1 MLTVFNGL
9 TVDLRLS
16 QNIRKTIRPERII
29 LRFTTMFVK
38 KIPVTV
44 ISGFLGAGKTTLVNH
59 VLTHNTGAN
68 IGVIVNEFGEVGID
82 GDLIVADEEALIEI
96 RNGCICC
103 TVRTDLVA
111 GVKLLLERSDLNLD
125 RLIIETSGLAD
136 PAPVLQT
143 FLADTELLTRV
154 ELESVVTLV
163 DAANFQRQI
172 DDAIAREQ
180 IAFADLIVLNKV
192 DLLETDK
199 LTPLERDLRA
209 INPIAAI
216 IRTNNSEVATDTL
229 LGVHRFSLPN
239 VLAIEPGILQE
250 EHDHE
255 HDNSLTSCAVETSH
269 ALDPDRFHRWVNQLV
284 QQQGQHLL
292 RMKGVL
298 NFQGEARQFYFHSVH
313 MLLDA
318 KPGRPWQ
325 SAEARQSRFVFIGRH
340 LDSAVLQD
348 GFLDCVHDISHRPV
362 AQSVC

>member
-1 MLTVFNGL
+1 ML
-9 TVDLRLS
+9 RS
-16 QNIRKTIRPERII
+16 A
-29 LRFTTMFVK
+29 TMLLK

-59 VLTHNTGAN
+59 VLRHHTGAN
-68 IGVIVNEFGEVGID
+68 IGVVVNEFGEVGID

-111 GVKLLLERSDLNLD
+111 GVKLLLERRDLKLD

-143 FLADTELLTRV
+143 FLADTDLLTLV

-163 DAANFQRQI
+163 DAANFQRQL
-172 DDAIAREQ
+172 DDTIAREQ

-192 DLLETDK
+192 DLLAPDE
-199 LTPLERDLRA
+199 LVPLERDLRA
-209 INPIAAI
+209 INPVATI
-216 IRTNNSEVATDTL
+216 IRTTNSEVAPDAL
-229 LGVHRFSLPN
+229 LGVSRFSLPH
-239 VLAIEPGILQE
+239 VLAIEPGILQDA
-250 EHDHE
+250 HDHE
-255 HDNSLTSCAVETSH
+255 HDNSITSSAAETNH
-269 ALDPDRFHRWVNQLV
+269 ALDPDRFNRWVNQLV
-284 QQQGQHLL
+284 QQQGQHLM

-298 NFQGEARQFYFHSVH
+298 NFSGESRQFYFHSVH

-325 SAEARQSRFVFIGRH
+325 SETRQSRFVFIGRH
-340 LDSAVLQD
+340 LDHAGLQH
-348 GFLDCVHDISHRPV
+348 GFLDCVHDSAHPPV
-362 AQSVC
+362 AQQVL

>member
-1 MLTVFNGL
+1 MMSN
-9 TVDLRLS
+9 
-16 QNIRKTIRPERII
+16 
-29 LRFTTMFVK
+29 

-59 VLTHNTGAN
+59 VLTHHTGVN

-82 GDLIVADEEALIEI
+82 GDLIIADEKALIEI

-111 GVKLLLERSDLNLD
+111 GVKLLLERCDLKLD

-172 DDAIAREQ
+172 EDTIAREQ

-192 DLLETDK
+192 DLLKAEDI
-199 LTPLERDLRA
+199 LPLERGLRT
-209 INPIAAI
+209 INPLAAI
-216 IRTNNSEVATDTL
+216 IRATNSHVAIDAL
-229 LGVHRFSLPN
+229 LGVYRFSLPN

-255 HDNSLTSCAVETSH
+255 HDTSITSCTVETSH
-269 ALDPDRFHRWVNQLV
+269 ALDPDRFNRWVNQLV
-284 QQQGQHLL
+284 QQQGQHLM

-298 NFQGEARQFYFHSVH
+298 NFSGEARQFYFHSVH

-318 KPGRPWQ
+318 KPGRPWP
-325 SAEARQSRFVFIGRH
+325 SSETRQSRFVFIGRH
-340 LDSAVLQD
+340 LLREELQH
-348 GFLDCVHDISHRPV
+348 GFLDCVYDIAHRPV
-362 AQSVC
+362 AQSVQ

>member
-1 MLTVFNGL
+1 M
-9 TVDLRLS
+9 
-16 QNIRKTIRPERII
+16 
-29 LRFTTMFVK
+29 VK

-59 VLTHNTGAN
+59 VLTQHTNVN

-111 GVKLLLERSDLNLD
+111 GVKLLLERSDFKLD
-125 RLIIETSGLAD
+125 RLIVEASGLAD

-143 FLADTELLTRV
+143 FLADSDLLTRV

-163 DAANFQRQI
+163 DAANFKRHI
-172 DDAIAREQ
+172 DDPIACEQ

-192 DLLETDK
+192 DLLDLED
-199 LTPLERDLRA
+199 LAPMERDLRA
-209 INPIAAI
+209 INPTTAI
-216 IRTNNSEVATDTL
+216 IRATNSELATDAL

-239 VLAIEPGILQE
+239 LLAIEPSLLQE

-255 HDNSLTSCAVETSH
+255 HDTSIISCAVETSH
-269 ALDPDRFHRWVNQLV
+269 ALDPDRFNGWVNQLV
-284 QQQGQHLL
+284 QQQGQHIM

-298 NFQGEARQFYFHSVH
+298 NFLGEERQFHFHSVH

-318 KPGRPWQ
+318 KPGRPWHF
-325 SAEARQSRFVFIGRH
+325 AEPRLSRFVFIGRH
-340 LDSAVLQD
+340 LDRETLQH
-348 GFLDCVHDISHRPV
+348 GFLECVHDRVRSQV
-362 AQSVC
+362 AQSIV

>member
-1 MLTVFNGL
+1 M
-9 TVDLRLS
+9 
-16 QNIRKTIRPERII
+16 
-29 LRFTTMFVK
+29 FTK
-38 KIPVTV
+38 KIPVTI

-59 VLTHNTGAN
+59 LLTHNVGGK

-82 GDLIVADEEALIEI
+82 GDLIVVDEEALIEI

-111 GVKLLLERSDLNLD
+111 GVKLLLERRDLQLD
-125 RLIIETSGLAD
+125 HLIIETSGLDD

-143 FLADTELLTRV
+143 FLADTDLLTRV

-172 DDAIAREQ
+172 DDGIAREQ

-192 DLLETDK
+192 DLLDTDDIA
-199 LTPLERDLRA
+199 PLERDLRA
-209 INPIAAI
+209 LNPIATI
-216 IRTNNSEVATDTL
+216 IRAINSEVATDSL

-239 VLAIEPGILQE
+239 VLGIEPGILQDV
-250 EHDHE
+250 HDHE
-255 HDNSLTSCAVETSH
+255 HDNSIISCAVETSDP
-269 ALDPDRFHRWVNQLV
+269 LDPDRFNRWVNQLV
-284 QQQGQHLL
+284 QQQGQHLM

-318 KPGRPWQ
+318 MPGRPWQ

-340 LDSAVLQD
+340 LDSAELQG
-348 GFLDCVHDISHRPV
+348 GFLGCAHDIARRPV
-362 AQSVC
+362 ARSAV